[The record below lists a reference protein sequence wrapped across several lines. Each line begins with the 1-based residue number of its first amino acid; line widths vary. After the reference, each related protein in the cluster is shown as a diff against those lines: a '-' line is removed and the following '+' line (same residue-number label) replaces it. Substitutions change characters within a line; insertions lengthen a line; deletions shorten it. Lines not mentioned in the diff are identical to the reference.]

1 MSPFSSDE
9 YPQHSD
15 EQLHQAYLAAE
26 YVFNG
31 FTLKVGHLHPEF
43 DGWLTGQ
50 NYLHYAYLTAHNPR
64 SHLLSPAENGHRQ
77 IQLQALLRNSGLF
90 FAPAEGRDP
99 AGRWPAETGVFLF
112 DVPSGEVH
120 ELARIFGQN
129 AVVEGK
135 AGGVPFLVWV

>member
-9 YPQHSD
+9 YPPHYD
-15 EQLHQAYLAAE
+15 EQLHQAYLSAE

-31 FTLKVGHLHPEF
+31 FNLKVGHRHPEF
-43 DGWLTGQ
+43 DGWLTEQG
-50 NYLHYAYLTAHNPR
+50 YLHYAYLTAYNPH
-64 SHLLSPAENGHRQ
+64 SQLLPPAENTHRQ
-77 IQLQALLRNSGLF
+77 GLLEGFLRDDGLC

-112 DVPSGEVH
+112 DVSAREVH
-120 ELARIFGQN
+120 ELARAFGQN

-135 AGGVPFLVWV
+135 AGGVPFLIWV

>member
-15 EQLHQAYLAAE
+15 EQLYQAYLNAE
-26 YVFNG
+26 YIFNG
-31 FTLKVGHLHPEF
+31 FTLKVGHLHREF
-43 DGWLTGQ
+43 DDWLTGQ
-50 NYLHYAYLTAHNPR
+50 GYLHYAYLTAHNPHSR
-64 SHLLSPAENGHRQ
+64 LLPPAENIHRQ
-77 IQLQALLRNSGLF
+77 VQLQALLRNYGMV

-99 AGRWPAETGVFLF
+99 AGSWPAETGVFLF
-112 DVPSGEVH
+112 DVLSGEVH

-135 AGGVPFLVWV
+135 VGGVPFLVWV